1 MGNRRFVIYG
11 AGAVGGG
18 LGALLT
24 RAGHEVVLIARGP
37 HLDALR
43 SDGLRLITPVGAD
56 TIPVAAVAS
65 PNELSISAD
74 DVVFLTVK
82 SNDTEQALRDLEAA
96 ADPGVPVVC
105 AQNGVANERAALRRF
120 PNVYGMWTMFP
131 VVHLR
136 PGVVQPRCWP
146 TPAVLDIGRYPGG
159 VDENAKTIAAAI
171 ESTGCRSTPR
181 PDIMRWKYAKL
192 LKNLVN
198 AVDAI
203 AEPGPTAME
212 IIAELK
218 AEGQRVLA
226 AAGIEFTGAE
236 EEDRRLGDSL
246 RQTAP
251 VEGAGISGSS
261 SWQSVAR
268 GTGRIESDY
277 LNGEIVL
284 LGRLHGTPAPVNEFA
299 RRIANEFV
307 RAGRPPSSLSDND
320 LRAAF
325 DSAPGIRA
333 STASHLRS

>member
-1 MGNRRFVIYG
+1 MNSRRFVIYG

-24 RAGHEVVLIARGP
+24 QAGHEVVLIARGA

-43 SDGLRLITPVGAD
+43 SDGLELITPDGTD

-65 PNELSISAD
+65 PRDAAMSAD
-74 DVVFLTVK
+74 DVVLLTMK
-82 SNDTEQALRDLEAA
+82 GNDTESALHELEAV
-96 ADPGVPVVC
+96 ADPDTPVVC
-105 AQNGVANERAALRRF
+105 VQNGVANERAALRRF
-120 PNVYGMWTMFP
+120 PNVYGVWTMFP
-131 VVHLR
+131 VIHLQ
-136 PGVVQPRCWP
+136 PGVVQLRTWP
-146 TPAVLDIGRYPGG
+146 IPAILDIGRYPGG
-159 VDENAKTIAAAI
+159 VDENAEMIAAAV

-192 LKNLVN
+192 LGNLVN

-212 IIAELK
+212 IIAELR
-218 AEGQRVLA
+218 AEGQRVLS
-226 AAGIEFTGAE
+226 AAGIEVTADE
-236 EEDRRLGDSL
+236 EVQLRVGDFL

-251 VEGAGISGSS
+251 VEGAGMAGSS

-268 GTGRIESDY
+268 GTRSIESDF

-284 LGRLHGTPAPVNEFA
+284 LARLHGVPAPINEFV
-299 RRIANEFV
+299 RRVANEFV
-307 RAGRPPSSLSDND
+307 RDGRPPNSMSDAD

-325 DSAPGIRA
+325 DTAIAPGGGHRA
-333 STASHLRS
+333 